1 MANVG
6 EVVERLRA
14 ALQDLRPDELKTSAE
29 LLREEVLVVL
39 TAAAAESNH
48 PELQEAVEPLT
59 GVPDELEAAAALY
72 EQARSGTERYIQ
84 QHSGTGGGG
93 ALPAA
98 AAAPSATPSSGSCG
112 MPRSEASTTP
122 PAATK
127 PSSTK
132 ASPSK
137 SKPASFG
144 WTTSTNYRKTF
155 FDAHPDTEGK
165 VVVHHAV
172 EQQVLRIFP
181 GVVQTEEVHSLENL
195 RGIPKGLINNRVHLS
210 AIRIAWNDFY
220 KPFRKSGTRPT
231 KQQLLDFAT
240 MIDDQY
246 GTSFNPNIR

>member
-1 MANVG
+1 MTNVG
-6 EVVERLRA
+6 EIAERLRA
-14 ALQDLRPDELKTSAE
+14 ALQGLRLEELKTSAE
-29 LLREEVLVVL
+29 YLREEVLVVL
-39 TAAAAESNH
+39 SATAAESSQ
-48 PELQEAVEPLT
+48 PELLEAVELLA

-72 EQARSGTERYIQ
+72 TQARSGTERYIQ
-84 QHSGTGGGG
+84 RHSRAGRGGVLPD
-93 ALPAA
+93 APVTPAA
-98 AAAPSATPSSGSCG
+98 EPSSGTSVA
-112 MPRSEASTTP
+112 PTVDASTTP
-122 PAATK
+122 PGKTK

-132 ASPSK
+132 ASPRTG
-137 SKPASFG
+137 KPASFG

-195 RGIPKGLINNRVHLS
+195 RGVPKGLINNRVHLS

-220 KPFRKSGTRPT
+220 KPFRKNRTLPT
-231 KQQLLDFAT
+231 KRQLLDFAT

-246 GTSFNPNIR
+246 GTSFNPSIR